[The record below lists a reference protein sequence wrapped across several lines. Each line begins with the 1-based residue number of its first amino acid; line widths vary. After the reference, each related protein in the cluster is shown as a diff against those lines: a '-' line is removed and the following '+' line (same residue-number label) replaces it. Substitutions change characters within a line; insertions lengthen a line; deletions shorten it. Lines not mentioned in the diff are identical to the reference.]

1 MSTARGDRVPTHF
14 EPPRF
19 VTVDG
24 RRLAYEEVSPPEPE
38 RTVLLLCGLG
48 AKRQGWYKQLP
59 VLGRRFRTLALDP
72 RDVGDSDPATG
83 PYTIAELA
91 DDVAGLARALEI
103 ERASLIG
110 VSMGGFIALELAL
123 KPAAALGRSAGPFP
137 LNVGDD
143 QRLRTDWHD
152 VESYFRPNALGSYTF
167 DANNNIVFNRN
178 ERLFDVAIMMDCS
191 QCPIHPQLKTVFRE
205 YARKHS
211 DTARKHGAKPVWF
224 MSWAYADKPEMTE
237 ELAEAYTQ
245 AGNDSNAFV
254 IPAGL
259 AFARALKQRPE
270 LVLYAPDK
278 RHPSVAG
285 TYLAATTVYAALFKK
300 SPAGLSY
307 TAGLDAPTAALLQAT
322 AWDTVQDYFR
332 AQQAEAK

>member
-1 MSTARGDRVPTHF
+1 MTFRVL
-14 EPPRF
+14 
-19 VTVDG
+19 G
-24 RRLAYEEVSPPEPE
+24 LAAL
-38 RTVLLLCGLG
+38 TVL
-48 AKRQGWYKQLP
+48 
-59 VLGRRFRTLALDP
+59 
-72 RDVGDSDPATG
+72 
-83 PYTIAELA
+83 
-91 DDVAGLARALEI
+91 VA
-103 ERASLIG
+103 S
-110 VSMGGFIALELAL
+110 
-123 KPAAALGRSAGPFP
+123 PAAAQTRPKILEAGVERPASAIYIGNSFFYYNNSLHNHVSLLLRS
-137 LNVGDD
+137 GDP
-143 QRLRTDWHD
+143 QVRFRSTSVTISGSGTDWHD

-178 ERLFDVAIMMDCS
+178 ERLFDLAIMMDCS

>member
-1 MSTARGDRVPTHF
+1 MLRHAVRILG
-14 EPPRF
+14 
-19 VTVDG
+19 
-24 RRLAYEEVSPPEPE
+24 LAAL
-38 RTVLLLCGLG
+38 TVLL
-48 AKRQGWYKQLP
+48 APPADAQTRPK
-59 VLGRRFRTLALDP
+59 VLEAGVERPASAIFIGNSFFYYNNSLHNHVRLLLLSADPQARFR
-72 RDVGDSDPATG
+72 ATSV
-83 PYTIAELA
+83 TIS
-91 DDVAGLARALEI
+91 G
-103 ERASLIG
+103 SG
-110 VSMGGFIALELAL
+110 S
-123 KPAAALGRSAGPFP
+123 
-137 LNVGDD
+137 
-143 QRLRTDWHD
+143 DWHD
-152 VESYFRPNALGSYTF
+152 VESYFRPNALGSYSF

-178 ERLFDVAIMMDCS
+178 ERLFDLAIMMDCS
-191 QCPIHPQLKTVFRE
+191 QCPVHPQLKTVFRD

-211 DTARKHGAKPVWF
+211 DTARKHGARPVWF

-245 AGNDSNAFV
+245 AGNDNNAFV

-259 AFARALKQRPE
+259 AFARAMKQRPD

-307 TAGLDAPTAALLQAT
+307 TAGLDAPTAALLQAA